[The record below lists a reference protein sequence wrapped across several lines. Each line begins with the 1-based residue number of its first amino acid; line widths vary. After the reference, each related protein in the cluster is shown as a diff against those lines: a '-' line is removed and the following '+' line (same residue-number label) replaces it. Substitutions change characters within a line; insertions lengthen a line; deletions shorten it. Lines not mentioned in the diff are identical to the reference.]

1 MYVQFLLGS
10 KIFKYRN
17 CGTTTNY
24 TKLDLT
30 INKRISLLFH
40 YYFYISNK
48 WYIRILST
56 AHPILFF
63 RLLIHVRVVLSI
75 SVFIFY
81 PLRVLDMLAATV
93 YGTVISKAL
102 KKPYKVLH
110 KTITQH
116 PTIYG

>member
-1 MYVQFLLGS
+1 MV
-10 KIFKYRN
+10 RV
-17 CGTTTNY
+17 
-24 TKLDLT
+24 
-30 INKRISLLFH
+30 
-40 YYFYISNK
+40 
-48 WYIRILST
+48 LST
-56 AHPILFF
+56 AHPILFV
-63 RLLIHVRVVLSI
+63 LIRVRVCVVLSI

-110 KTITQH
+110 KTIIQH